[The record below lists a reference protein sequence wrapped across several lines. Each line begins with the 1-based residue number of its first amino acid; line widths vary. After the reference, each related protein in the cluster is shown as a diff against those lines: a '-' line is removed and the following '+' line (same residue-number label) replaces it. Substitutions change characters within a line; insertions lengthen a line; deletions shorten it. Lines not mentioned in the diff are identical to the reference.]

1 MKIVRKD
8 TNMWNTDLALEAR
21 DLASAASGE
30 IEGVK
35 SRRYESFKVKV
46 DEIKIINEKGEKAL
60 GKKKGTYITLTLPD
74 GFLHDDELF
83 KNCAN
88 AISKEMEKLIKE
100 RDVLV
105 AGLGNTAVTAD
116 SLGPLTADG
125 VISTRHILKNMLPD
139 SFGRVASVK
148 CGVMGQT
155 GIESA
160 DIIRGVCSQVA
171 PKAVV
176 TVDALTAR
184 SIARLSKTV
193 QISDCGISP
202 GSGVGNTRA
211 ELSMDTIGLP
221 VIAIGVP
228 TIVGGATLV
237 ADTAHEMCNADR
249 NELYKLSKDKLNG
262 FFVTPKDIDIISERM
277 SKLISASF
285 NMFAHGLEF
294 SEAISL
300 MN

>member
-1 MKIVRKD
+1 
-8 TNMWNTDLALEAR
+8 MWDTDLALEAR
-21 DLASAASGE
+21 DLASAAKGDTP
-30 IEGVK
+30 GVE
-35 SRRYESFKVKV
+35 SRRYENFGVTV
-46 DEIKIINEKGEKAL
+46 DEIRIIDEKGERAL
-60 GKKKGTYITLTLPD
+60 GKRKGTYITLTLPE
-74 GFLHDDELF
+74 GFLYDDMLF
-83 KNCAN
+83 ENCAN
-88 AISKEMEKLIKE
+88 AISTEIAKLVKE

-160 DIIRGVCSQVA
+160 DIIRGVCSQA
-171 PKAVV
+171 RPKAVV

-184 SIARLSKTV
+184 SVTRLAKTV

-211 ELSMDTIGLP
+211 ELSKETIGLP
-221 VIAIGVP
+221 VTAIGVP

-237 ADTAHEMCNADR
+237 ADTAHELCNADR
-249 NELYKLSKDKLNG
+249 NELYKLSKDKLSG

-277 SKLISASF
+277 SRLISVSF

-294 SEAISL
+294 AEAVSF

>member
-1 MKIVRKD
+1 
-8 TNMWNTDLALEAR
+8 MWDTDLALEAR
-21 DLASAASGE
+21 ELASAADGE
-30 IEGVK
+30 IEGVEN
-35 SRRYESFKVKV
+35 RHYESFKIGV
-46 DEIKIINEKGEKAL
+46 DEIKIVNEKGEKAL
-60 GKKKGTYITLTLPD
+60 CKRRGTYITLTLPE

-83 KNCAN
+83 EDCAN
-88 AISKEMEKLIKE
+88 ALAAEMGKLIKE

-105 AGLGNTAVTAD
+105 AGSGNTAVTAD

-125 VISTRHILKNMLPD
+125 VISTRHIVKNMLPD
-139 SFGRVASVK
+139 SFGKVACVK

-160 DIIRGVCSQVA
+160 DIIRGVCSRVK
-171 PKAVV
+171 PKTVV

-184 SIARLSKTV
+184 SISRLSRTV

-211 ELSMDTIGLP
+211 ELSKDTIGVP
-221 VIAIGVP
+221 VVAIGVP

-237 ADTAHEMCNADR
+237 ADTAHELCDTDR
-249 NELYKLSKDKLNG
+249 NELYRLSKEKLNG

-277 SKLISASF
+277 SRLIATSF
-285 NMFAHGLEF
+285 NMFAHGLEL
-294 SEAISL
+294 SEAFSL
-300 MN
+300 MFN

>member
-1 MKIVRKD
+1 
-8 TNMWNTDLALEAR
+8 MWNTDLALEAR
-21 DLASAASGE
+21 ELASAANGE
-30 IEGVK
+30 IEGVENK
-35 SRRYESFKVKV
+35 NYSSFGILV
-46 DEIKIINEKGEKAL
+46 DEIKIVDENGEKAL

-83 KNCAN
+83 ESCAN
-88 AISKEMEKLIKE
+88 ALSKEMEKIVRE

-105 AGLGNTAVTAD
+105 AGIGNTAVTAD

-125 VISTRHILKNMLPD
+125 VISTRHILKDMLPE

-160 DIIRGVCSQVA
+160 DIIRGVCSQVE
-171 PKAVV
+171 PKSVV

-184 SIARLSKTV
+184 SITRLSKTV

-211 ELSMDTIGLP
+211 ELSSDTIGFP

-237 ADTAHEMCNADR
+237 ADTAHDLCGTDR
-249 NELYKLSKDKLNG
+249 NELYRLSKDKLNG

-277 SKLISASF
+277 ARLIAVSF
-285 NMFAHGLEF
+285 NMFVHSLEF
-294 SEAISL
+294 GEAISL

>member
-1 MKIVRKD
+1 
-8 TNMWNTDLALEAR
+8 MWDTDLALEAR
-21 DLASAASGE
+21 DLASAQSGE
-30 IEGVK
+30 VEGVLSK
-35 SRRYESFKVKV
+35 KYQSFGVMV
-46 DEIKIINEKGEKAL
+46 DEIKIVDEKGEKAL
-60 GKKKGTYITLTLPD
+60 GKRKGTYITLTLPE

-83 KNCAN
+83 ENCAN
-88 AISKEMEKLIKE
+88 ALSEEMGKIIKE
-100 RDVLV
+100 REVLV

-160 DIIRGVCSQVA
+160 DIIRGVCSEVK

-211 ELSMDTIGLP
+211 ELSENTIGLP
-221 VIAIGVP
+221 VIAVGVP

-237 ADTAHEMCNADR
+237 ADTAHDLCGTDR
-249 NELYKLSKDKLNG
+249 NELYKLSKEKLKG

-277 SKLISASF
+277 SKMIAAAF
-285 NMFAHGLEF
+285 NMFAHGLGF

>member
-1 MKIVRKD
+1 
-8 TNMWNTDLALEAR
+8 MWDTDLALEAR
-21 DLASAASGE
+21 ELATAASGD
-30 IEGVK
+30 IEGVT
-35 SRRYESFKVKV
+35 SNRYDSYGVRV
-46 DEIKIINEKGEKAL
+46 DEIKIIDENGEKAL
-60 GKKKGTYITLTLPD
+60 GKKKGTYITLTLPE

-83 KNCAN
+83 GNCAN
-88 AISKEMEKLIKE
+88 AISKEMQKLIKE
-100 RDVLV
+100 REVLL

-125 VISTRHILKNMLPD
+125 VISTRHILKSMLPD

-160 DIIRGVCSQVA
+160 DIIRGVCSQVE

-184 SIARLSKTV
+184 SVSRLSKTV

-202 GSGVGNTRA
+202 GSGVGNKRA
-211 ELSMDTIGLP
+211 ELSEDTIGLP

-237 ADTAHEMCNADR
+237 ADTAHDLCGTDR
-249 NELYKLSKDKLNG
+249 KELYKLSKDKLNG

-277 SKLISASF
+277 SRMIAVSF
-285 NMFAHGLEF
+285 NMFAHGLSF
-294 SEAISL
+294 AEAISL